1 MGELNRSSLS
11 LTAEGTPRTV
21 ELFSIPPIQN
31 LNDSISF
38 LYKVSGVFKTE
49 LGFFSTLN
57 RSNSNLGD
65 YQFAKRLAGDD
76 SGIQFYYKGGI
87 NSTLTVYLKIPAW
100 KTFYVPLMFNDLN
113 IQLVFQDA
121 NIDVSELTN
130 IPVE

>member
-1 MGELNRSSLS
+1 MGGLNRSSLS

-21 ELFSIPPIQN
+21 ELFSIPPMSN
-31 LNDSISF
+31 SNDSISF
-38 LYKVSGVFKTE
+38 LYKVSGVIKTE
-49 LGFFSTLN
+49 LGFFSTMN
-57 RSNSNLGD
+57 RSNTNLEE